1 MWIYQG
7 KEVTDDDLD
16 GYVGFVYVITNRKN
30 GRKYVGKKLFT
41 KAGYKTVKGK
51 RKKIRKKS
59 DWETYFGSNEELL
72 EDVKKYGEEH
82 FVRDILYLCKT
93 KAQCSYFELKEQI
106 DRRVLETDGYYNS
119 WIMVRIR
126 KDHIKSKIS

>member
-7 KEVTDDDLD
+7 KEITDDDLV

-30 GRKYVGKKLFT
+30 GRKYIGKKLIT

-72 EDVKKYGEEH
+72 KDVKEMGEQH
-82 FVRDILYLCKT
+82 FVRDILHLCKT
-93 KAQCSYFELKEQI
+93 KAECTYLELKEQI
-106 DRRVLETDGYYNS
+106 DRRVLESESFYNS
-119 WIMVRIR
+119 WIMARVR
-126 KDHIKSKIS
+126 KDHLKSK

>member
-7 KEVTDDDLD
+7 REVTDEDLD

-30 GRKYVGKKLFT
+30 SRKYVGKKLFT

-72 EDVKKYGEEH
+72 EDVKKHGEEH

-93 KAQCSYFELKEQI
+93 KAECTYLELKEQI
-106 DRRVLETDGYYNS
+106 DRRVLESDGYYNS
-119 WIMVRIR
+119 WIMARVRKSHV
-126 KDHIKSKIS
+126 KD